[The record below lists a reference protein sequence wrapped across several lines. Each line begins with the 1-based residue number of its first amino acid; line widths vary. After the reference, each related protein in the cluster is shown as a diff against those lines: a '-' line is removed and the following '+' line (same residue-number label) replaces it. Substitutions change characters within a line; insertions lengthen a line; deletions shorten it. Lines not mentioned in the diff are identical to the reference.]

1 MSRRLCQIHLQHA
14 IKSRQQW
21 KWVGT
26 TGALAHDGVALSD
39 PLAQATPQATLP
51 GYAKRMHYDAA
62 LAFVSLPSIISRAS
76 VVDLS
81 SLAQAAQGNL

>member
-1 MSRRLCQIHLQHA
+1 MSRRLCQIHLQPA

-39 PLAQATPQATLP
+39 PLAQATPQAKLP
-51 GYAKRMHYDAA
+51 GHAKRMHHDAA
-62 LAFVSLPSIISRAS
+62 LAIVGLPCAECRSRSDACS
-76 VVDLS
+76 KIRRNDL
-81 SLAQAAQGNL
+81 GT